1 MRTAIAQAA
10 VVFVVLAASVG
21 ALAQDIP
28 TIYLYV
34 NDLTNPRILLESEF
48 NDLQDLCY
56 QIDSL
61 STAEVAILIVNT
73 TQPWGI
79 DTFAVNTFQANRIG
93 KEGRDNGVLLVVSTD
108 EHAWRF
114 EVGYG
119 LEGTLPDTFV
129 GRVGRNNLTPAFQ
142 AGDFYDGIYN
152 ATYEVGTQIV
162 NHYDAGPSNPFG
174 LPKLW
179 VPDWKTIAIVVVVF
193 LGLSVITKGRSV
205 VWLVSAFS
213 FFKRGG
219 FGGGRSGGG
228 GASGEF

>member
-1 MRTAIAQAA
+1 MRTTIAPA
-10 VVFVVLAASVG
+10 VVFVVLAASAG

-34 NDLTNPRILLESEF
+34 NDLTNPGILLESEF

-79 DTFAVNTFQANRIG
+79 DTFAVKTFEANRIG

-108 EHAWRF
+108 ERAWRF
-114 EVGYG
+114 EIGYG
-119 LEGTLPDTFV
+119 LEGVLPDTFV
-129 GRVGRNNLTPAFQ
+129 GRVGRNNLTPAIQ
-142 AGDFYDGIYN
+142 AGDFFNGIYN
-152 ATYEVGTQIV
+152 ATYEVGSQIV

-179 VPDWKTIAIVVVVF
+179 VPDWKTITIVVLVF
-193 LGLSVITKGRSV
+193 LGMAVITKGRSV
-205 VWLVSAFS
+205 IWLGSAFS
-213 FFKRGG
+213 LFKRGG

-228 GASGEF
+228 GANGKF